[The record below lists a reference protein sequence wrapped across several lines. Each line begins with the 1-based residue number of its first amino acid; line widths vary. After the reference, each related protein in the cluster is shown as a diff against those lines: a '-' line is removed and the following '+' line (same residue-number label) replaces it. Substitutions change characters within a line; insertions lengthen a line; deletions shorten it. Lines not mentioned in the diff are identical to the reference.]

1 MRAQDQ
7 KLSRPPGPTRP
18 DHGRGLGER
27 TLEGFVRRLQLQKT
41 GPVRVRNVGNQK
53 THEPPVL
60 CAFVAF
66 ETETSWYRRSQT
78 RRIFLRRGGA
88 LMLTGA
94 HIVVYSKDAEAD

>member
-7 KLSRPPGPTRP
+7 QLSRPPGPTRP

-53 THEPPVL
+53 THEPLVL
-60 CAFVAF
+60 CAFVAC
-66 ETETSWYRRSQT
+66 ETETS
-78 RRIFLRRGGA
+78 
-88 LMLTGA
+88 
-94 HIVVYSKDAEAD
+94 